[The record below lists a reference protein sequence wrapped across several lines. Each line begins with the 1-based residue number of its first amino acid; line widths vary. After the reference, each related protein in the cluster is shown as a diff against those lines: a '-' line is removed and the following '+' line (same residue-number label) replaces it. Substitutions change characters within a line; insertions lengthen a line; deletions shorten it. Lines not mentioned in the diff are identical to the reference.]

1 MIIHGIIPAR
11 WASTR
16 FPGKPLADIQGKS
29 MIRRVFEQAT
39 KATSLSRVVVATD
52 DKRIFDHVMGFGGEA
67 VLTSSAHNTGTS
79 RCAEVALNSGTK
91 PTDAVINI
99 QGDEPF
105 IDPGQIDKLSS
116 LFDDEEVQIATL
128 IKEIKN
134 GEELFNPNIVKVVTS
149 ASNKALYFSR
159 EAIPFVR
166 GADKHTWT
174 DKTTFY
180 KHIGIYGY
188 RTSVLQQ
195 IADLP
200 TGRLETAESLEQL
213 RWLEYGYS
221 IHTAVTDIENLAV
234 DTPEDLNKI
243 INR

>member
-29 MIRRVFEQAT
+29 MIRRVYEQAK
-39 KATSLSRVVVATD
+39 KAASLASVVVATD

-128 IKEIKN
+128 IKEIKT

-149 ASNKALYFSR
+149 AKNKALYFSR

-166 GADKHTWT
+166 GADKHQWT

-200 TGRLETAESLEQL
+200 AGRLETAESLEQL

>member
-29 MIRRVFEQAT
+29 MIRRVYEQAK
-39 KATSLSRVVVATD
+39 KATTLAGVIVATD
-52 DKRIFDHVMGFGGEA
+52 DKRIFDHVMGFGGE
-67 VLTSSAHNTGTS
+67 VVFTSSSHNTGTS
-79 RCAEVALNSGTK
+79 RCAEVALKSAAKT
-91 PTDAVINI
+91 PDVVINI

-105 IDPGQIDKLSS
+105 IDPDQIDKLSA
-116 LFDDEEVQIATL
+116 LFEEEEVQIATL
-128 IKEIKN
+128 VKKIETTT
-134 GEELFNPNIVKVVTS
+134 ELFNPNIVKVVTS
-149 ASNKALYFSR
+149 ATNKALYFSR
-159 EAIPFVR
+159 GAIPFLR
-166 GADKHTWT
+166 GADQHAWP

-188 RTSVLQQ
+188 RTAVLQQ

-200 TGRLETAESLEQL
+200 AGRLETAESLEQL
-213 RWLEYGYS
+213 RWLEYGFC
-221 IHTAVTDIENLAV
+221 IHTAVTEIENLAV
-234 DTPEDLNKI
+234 DTPGDLNKI

>member
-29 MIRRVFEQAT
+29 MIRRVYEQAK
-39 KATSLSRVVVATD
+39 KAASLASVVVATD

-128 IKEIKN
+128 IKEIKT

-149 ASNKALYFSR
+149 AKNKALYFSR

-166 GADKHTWT
+166 GADKQTWT

-200 TGRLETAESLEQL
+200 AGRLETAESLEQL

>member
-29 MIRRVFEQAT
+29 MIRRVYEQAK
-39 KATSLSRVVVATD
+39 KAATLSSVVVATD
-52 DKRIFDHVMGFGGEA
+52 DMRIVEHVKGFGGEV
-67 VLTSSAHNTGTS
+67 VLTSSSHHTGTS
-79 RCAEVALNSGTK
+79 RCAEVALNLVTG
-91 PTDAVINI
+91 PPDAVINI

-105 IDPGQIDKLSS
+105 IDPGEIDKLSA
-116 LFDDEEVQIATL
+116 LFDDEDVQIATL
-128 IKEIKN
+128 IKEIKTK
-134 GEELFNPNIVKVVTS
+134 EELFNPNIVKVVTS

-159 EAIPFVR
+159 MAIPFVR
-166 GADKHTWT
+166 GADQHNWPE
-174 DKTTFY
+174 KTTFY

-188 RTSVLQQ
+188 RAAVLQQ
-195 IADLP
+195 IAVLP
-200 TGRLETAESLEQL
+200 AGRLETAESLEQL

-221 IHTAVTDIENLAV
+221 IRTAITEIENLAV